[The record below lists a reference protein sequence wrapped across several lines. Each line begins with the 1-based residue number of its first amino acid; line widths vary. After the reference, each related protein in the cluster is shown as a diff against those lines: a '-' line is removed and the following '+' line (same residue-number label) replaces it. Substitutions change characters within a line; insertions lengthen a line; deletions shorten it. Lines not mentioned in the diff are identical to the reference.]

1 MMNIDI
7 SKRIRQRREE
17 LHMTQT
23 DLGKKV
29 EKSTQV
35 ISNWERGYT
44 PTINYDDIVKL
55 AEVLSVTVDWL
66 LGTKSLALDENDAD
80 TYDERIANLSKEN
93 QQVIE
98 RILCSLETEERVKEE
113 KEGTSQG
120 R

>member
-1 MMNIDI
+1 MNINI
-7 SKRIRQRREE
+7 GKRIRQRREE

-44 PTINYDDIVKL
+44 PTINYDDITKL
-55 AEVLSVTVDWL
+55 AATLNVAVDWL
-66 LGTKSLALDENDAD
+66 LGTEEISPIVNKPI
-80 TYDERIANLSKEN
+80 TYDDRISNLSKDN

-98 RILCSLETEERVKEE
+98 KILRSLEIEEQVKEK
-113 KEGTSQG
+113 KEGTDRG
-120 R
+120 I

>member
-1 MMNIDI
+1 MNINI

-35 ISNWERGYT
+35 ISNWERSYT

-55 AEVLSVTVDWL
+55 AEALSVTADWL
-66 LGTKSLALDENDAD
+66 LGTESIVQETNNIE
-80 TYDERIANLSKEN
+80 TYDDRITNLSKEN

-98 RILCSLETEERVKEE
+98 KILRSLEIEEQIKGE

-120 R
+120 Q